1 LASDSP
7 QSQAYHIWNDTET
20 TPKNQKAS
28 ICTLGAAFVVFKVVG
43 EMSNAKDQRLVA
55 MQLPLPL
62 GLEADLRVT
71 RSIGQSG
78 LKPAVRCAVH
88 ECPQWA
94 VSDILHEG
102 RIPAIRCNREPD
114 GAYSG
119 SGPSTGGYNAFP
131 FCAAAVR
138 LKPILPSTA
147 AMQSI
152 AGTAICAPSLC

>member
-1 LASDSP
+1 MTYRFSLESIARESQFGRSTMQFLLCVVALASP
-7 QSQAYHIWNDTET
+7 GRTQASRKGKLRRSGDAFLVRQT
-20 TPKNQKAS
+20 
-28 ICTLGAAFVVFKVVG
+28 GALIQIMRENK
-43 EMSNAKDQRLVA
+43 SR
-55 MQLPLPL
+55 
-62 GLEADLRVT
+62 RT
-71 RSIGQSG
+71 
-78 LKPAVRCAVH
+78 
-88 ECPQWA
+88 
-94 VSDILHEG
+94 G